1 MIKERK
7 HMYEVNNRDFIIAT
21 LTKKQQANEKLI
33 EKTEA
38 MIYELI
44 SVDGSLYS
52 NYLLL
57 KSIKGIGNVNAW
69 MTIAYTENFT
79 SFVNARSYAVY
90 VGVIPFD
97 YSSGTS
103 LRGRKKVSQIAN
115 KELKQELNQAAK
127 AAVQWDGEIKAYAER
142 KLKTNHYVCHCL
154 LVCLGCRKIATNDYG
169 LAYSRFSNLPNLIPN
184 LALGMRRLEA
194 SKVFLTSF
202 AF

>member
-127 AAVQWDGEIKAYAER
+127 AAVQFQDAFEKHLSTLR
-142 KLKTNHYVCHCL
+142 DH
-154 LVCLGCRKIATNDYG
+154 
-169 LAYSRFSNLPNLIPN
+169 
-184 LALGMRRLEA
+184 
-194 SKVFLTSF
+194 F
-202 AF
+202 ADCTIQYDR